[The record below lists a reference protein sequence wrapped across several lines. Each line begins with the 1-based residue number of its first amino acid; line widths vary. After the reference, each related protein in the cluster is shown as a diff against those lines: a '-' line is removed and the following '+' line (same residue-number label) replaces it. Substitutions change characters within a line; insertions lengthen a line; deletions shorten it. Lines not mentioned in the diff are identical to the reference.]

1 MAVTDFFAGEIAT
14 ELLKML
20 ISITRKACF
29 CKPSAEQLILTIN
42 ELLPIITEIKYSGVE
57 LTAVRQHQLDSI
69 SRALNEGHELAGKVL
84 NSSRWNVYKNL
95 QLSRKME
102 KLEKKISRFVQGPLQ
117 AHVLADVHH
126 VRFET
131 SERFDR
137 LDGSNRRLEQRLESM
152 LIGCGGGGGGG
163 GGEWWL
169 EEAVKVDEVEIFEGE
184 LVKVGMELGKRKVK
198 DMVVDR
204 DDLAVVGINGIGGSG
219 KTTLAREVCR
229 DDDVRSYYNHR
240 ILFLT
245 VSQSPN
251 VEQLRQKI
259 WGFLSETKFNGF
271 SDIVPQWTPGYNSWN
286 TATPILVVLDDVWSL
301 SVLERLIFKVPG
313 CKTLV
318 VSRIKFPPS
327 VMNATYEV
335 ELLMA
340 EDAVS
345 LFCHTVFGRTSIP
358 PDKDEDL
365 IKQVVEKCK
374 GLPLALKVIGASLRD
389 RPEKYWLG
397 AKNRLSRAQ
406 PIDDSHESELLNRM
420 RLSIDYL
427 SEKVRDCF
435 LDLGSFPEDKK
446 IPLDVL
452 VNVWTEL
459 HDIDEEEA
467 FAILLELSTK
477 NLVTLV
483 NDSRAGDK
491 YGSYCDISVSQH
503 DVLRDLAIHMS
514 NVGSVNQRKRLVM
527 ARRENGVP
535 KEWERDTEKPFL
547 ARIVSVHTGEM
558 REMDWLQMEFP
569 KAEVLILNFD
579 STDYSLPPFIA
590 NMPKL
595 KALVLINYST
605 KTAELHNL
613 SVLGT
618 LTNLRSLWF
627 EKVTVPQLSKKTIL
641 PLENLRKIS
650 LLLCKINL
658 QDESERDL
666 SRLFPRLTE
675 LTMDHCIEMTI
686 LPSSIC
692 QVKTLKSLSITNCE
706 SLEELPFDLGKL
718 IFLQILRLNACPK
731 LKTLPVGIKNLVW
744 LEHIDISQCVNLHCL
759 NEEIGDCLS
768 LKEIDM
774 HECQQIRRL
783 PKSVMG
789 LRSLRRVVCDEEVSW
804 QWKELEPELP
814 GLFVQVAEQRFD
826 LDWLTE

>member
-20 ISITRKACF
+20 INITRKACL
-29 CKPSAEQLILTIN
+29 CKPSAEQLIVTIN

-57 LTAVRQHQLDSI
+57 LTAIRQQQLDKI
-69 SRALNEGHELAGKVL
+69 SRALHDGHELAGKVL

-95 QLSRKME
+95 QLSRKMD
-102 KLEKKISRFVQGPLQ
+102 KVEKKISRFVQGPLQ

-126 VRFET
+126 ARFEA

-137 LDGSNRRLEQRLESM
+137 IEGSNRRLEQRLESM
-152 LIGCGGGGGGG
+152 IIGGA
-163 GGEWWL
+163 GEGWWS
-169 EEAVKVDEVEIFEGE
+169 EEAVKMNEEEMYEGN
-184 LVKVGMELGKRKVK
+184 LVKIGMELGKRKVK
-198 DMVVDR
+198 DMILDNDDSVVI
-204 DDLAVVGINGIGGSG
+204 GINGIGGSG
-219 KTTLAREVCR
+219 KTTLVREICR
-229 DDDVRSYYNHR
+229 DDEVQSYYNNR
-240 ILFLT
+240 IFFVT

-259 WGFLSETKFNGF
+259 WGFLSESRFNGC
-271 SDIVPQWTPGYNSWN
+271 SDIVPQWTIGYNNLN
-286 TATPILVVLDDVWSL
+286 TVVPTLVVLDDVWSL
-301 SVLERLIFKVPG
+301 PVLQQLIFKVPG

-318 VSRIKFPPS
+318 VSRIKFPSS
-327 VMNATYEV
+327 VLNSSYEL
-335 ELLMA
+335 ELLRE
-340 EDAVS
+340 EDAIS
-345 LFCHTVFGRTSIP
+345 LFCHTVYGRTSTP
-358 PDKDEDL
+358 PGADEDL

-389 RPEKYWLG
+389 QSEKYWIG
-397 AKNRLSRAQ
+397 AKNRLSRAE
-406 PIDDSHESELLNRM
+406 PICENHETELLNRM
-420 RLSIDYL
+420 KLSIDYL
-427 SEKVRDCF
+427 SEKVRNCF

-452 VNVWTEL
+452 INIWTEL

-467 FAILLELSTK
+467 FAILFELSNK

-483 NDSRAGDK
+483 NDSRAGDR
-491 YGSYCDISVSQH
+491 YSSYYDISVSQH

-514 NVGSVNQRKRLVM
+514 SLENVNQRKRMVM

-535 KEWERDTEKPFL
+535 KEWERHAEKPFL

-558 REMDWLQMEFP
+558 REMDWVKMEFP

-579 STDYSLPPFIA
+579 STDYFFPPFIED
-590 NMPKL
+590 MPKL
-595 KALVLINYST
+595 RALVLINYST

-613 SVLGT
+613 SVLGS
-618 LTNLRSLWF
+618 LANLKSLWF
-627 EKVTVPQLSKKTIL
+627 EKVTISQLPKKTIL
-641 PLENLRKIS
+641 PLANLRKIS

-658 QDESERDL
+658 QDQSELDL
-666 SRLFPRLTE
+666 SHLFPRLTE

-692 QVKTLKSLSITNCE
+692 HVKTLRSLSITNCE
-706 SLEELPFDLGKL
+706 SLEELPFDFGKL
-718 IFLQILRLNACPK
+718 ILLQILRVYACPK
-731 LKTLPVGIKNLVW
+731 LKMLPIGIKNLIW

-759 NEEIGDCLS
+759 NEEIGGCLS

-774 HECQQIRRL
+774 HECPQIKRL
-783 PKSVMG
+783 PKSATG
-789 LRSLRRVVCDEEVSW
+789 LRSLRRVICDEEVSW
-804 QWKELEPELP
+804 QWKGMEQDLP
-814 GLFVQVAEQRFD
+814 GLCVQVAEQCFD

>member
-20 ISITRKACF
+20 ISITRKACL

-57 LTAVRQHQLDSI
+57 LTATRQHQLDAI
-69 SRALNEGHELAGKVL
+69 SRSLTDGHELAVKVL

-102 KLEKKISRFVQGPLQ
+102 KLERKISRFVQGPLQ

-126 VRFET
+126 VRYEN

-137 LDGSNRRLEQRLESM
+137 IDGSNRRLEKKLESM
-152 LIGCGGGGGGG
+152 VIGGGG
-163 GGEWWL
+163 WW
-169 EEAVKVDEVEIFEGE
+169 EEVVVKMEEEQMFEGE
-184 LVKVGMELGKRKVK
+184 MVKVGMELGKRRVK
-198 DMVVDR
+198 EMVIDR
-204 DDLAVVGINGIGGSG
+204 DDLVVIGINGIGGSG

-229 DDDVRSYYNHR
+229 DDDVKSYFNHK

-259 WGFLSETKFNGF
+259 CGFLTESKFNGC
-271 SDIVPQWTPGYNSWN
+271 SDIASQWAPEYNNWN
-286 TATPILVVLDDVWSL
+286 TVVPTLVVLDDVWSRP
-301 SVLERLIFKVPG
+301 VLERLIFKVPG

-318 VSRIKFPPS
+318 VSRIKFPSS
-327 VMNATYEV
+327 VLNASHEL
-335 ELLMA
+335 ELLRA

-345 LFCHTVFGRTSIP
+345 LFCHTAFGRTSIP

-374 GLPLALKVIGASLRD
+374 GLPLALKVIGASLRGQ
-389 RPEKYWLG
+389 PERYWLG

-406 PIDDSHESELLNRM
+406 PIDDSYESELLNRM
-420 RLSIDYL
+420 KLSIDYL
-427 SEKVRDCF
+427 SEKVRNCF

-452 VNVWTEL
+452 INIWTEL
-459 HDIDEEEA
+459 HDIDKEEA

-483 NDSRAGDK
+483 NDSRAGNK
-491 YGSYCDISVSQH
+491 YSSCYDISVSQH

-514 NVGSVNQRKRLVM
+514 SLGCVNQRKRMVM
-527 ARRENGVP
+527 ARRENEVP
-535 KEWERDTEKPFL
+535 KEWEREADKPFL
-547 ARIVSVHTGEM
+547 ARLVSVQTGEM
-558 REMDWLQMEFP
+558 REMDWFQMEFP

-579 STDYSLPPFIA
+579 STDYFLPPFIA
-590 NMPKL
+590 HMPKL
-595 KALVLINYST
+595 RALVLINYST

-618 LTNLRSLWF
+618 LSNLRSLWF
-627 EKVTVPQLSKKTIL
+627 EKITVPQLPKKTIL
-641 PLENLRKIS
+641 PLANLHKIT
-650 LLLCKINL
+650 LLLCKIDL
-658 QDESERDL
+658 QDHSELDL
-666 SRLFPRLTE
+666 SHLFPCLTE
-675 LTMDHCIEMTI
+675 ITMDHCIEMTI

-692 QVKTLKSLSITNCE
+692 QVKTLRSLSITNCE
-706 SLEELPFDLGKL
+706 SLEELPYDFGKL
-718 IFLQILRLNACPK
+718 ILLEILRLYACPK
-731 LKTLPVGIKNLVW
+731 LKTLPLGIKNLIC
-744 LEHIDISQCVNLHCL
+744 LEHINISQCVNLHCL
-759 NEEIGDCLS
+759 NEEIGGCSS
-768 LKEIDM
+768 LKEVDM
-774 HECQQIRRL
+774 HECPQIRRL
-783 PKSVMG
+783 PKSLMG
-789 LRSLRRVVCDEEVSW
+789 LTSLRRVICDEEVSW
-804 QWKELEPELP
+804 QWQEVEHELP
-814 GLFVQVAEQRFD
+814 GLCVQVAEQSFD

>member
-1 MAVTDFFAGEIAT
+1 
-14 ELLKML
+14 ML
-20 ISITRKACF
+20 INITRKACL

-42 ELLPIITEIKYSGVE
+42 ELLPIITEIKYSGIE
-57 LTAVRQHQLDSI
+57 LTPIRQHQLDTL
-69 SRALNEGHELAGKVL
+69 SRALHDGHELAIKVL

-102 KLEKKISRFVQGPLQ
+102 KLEKKITRFVQGPLQ

-131 SERFDR
+131 R
-137 LDGSNRRLEQRLESM
+137 
-152 LIGCGGGGGGG
+152 
-163 GGEWWL
+163 
-169 EEAVKVDEVEIFEGE
+169 
-184 LVKVGMELGKRKVK
+184 
-198 DMVVDR
+198 
-204 DDLAVVGINGIGGSG
+204 VVGISGIGGSG
-219 KTTLAREVCR
+219 KTTLARHVCR
-229 DDDVRSYYNHR
+229 DDDVISYFNHR

-251 VEQLRQKI
+251 VEQLRQRI
-259 WGFLSETKFNGF
+259 WGFLSESKFNGC
-271 SDIVPQWTPGYNSWN
+271 SDVVPPWTPGYNSWN
-286 TATPILVVLDDVWSL
+286 TPTPTLVVLDDVWSL
-301 SVLERLIFKVPG
+301 QVLERLIFKVPG

-327 VMNATYEV
+327 VLNSTYEL
-335 ELLMA
+335 ELLRA

-345 LFCHTVFGRTSIP
+345 LFCHTCFGRTSIP
-358 PDKDEDL
+358 PDKDADL

-389 RPEKYWLG
+389 QPEKYWLG

-406 PIDDSHESELLNRM
+406 PIDDSHETELLNRM

-452 VNVWTEL
+452 INIWTEL

-514 NVGSVNQRKRLVM
+514 SLGSVNQRKRLVM

-558 REMDWLQMEFP
+558 REMDWMQMEFP

-579 STDYSLPPFIA
+579 STDYFLPPFIA

-595 KALVLINYST
+595 RALVLINYST

-618 LTNLRSLWF
+618 LSNLRSLWF
-627 EKVTVPQLSKKTIL
+627 EKVTVPQLPKKTIL
-641 PLENLRKIS
+641 PLANLRKIS

-658 QDESERDL
+658 QDQSELDL
-666 SRLFPRLTE
+666 SQLFPRLTE
-675 LTMDHCIEMTI
+675 LTMDHCIDMTI

-692 QVKTLKSLSITNCE
+692 HVKTLRSLSITNCE
-706 SLEELPFDLGKL
+706 SLEQLPFDFGKL
-718 IFLQILRLNACPK
+718 ILLQILRLYACPK

-744 LEHIDISQCVNLHCL
+744 LEHIDISQCVNLHYL
-759 NEEIGDCLS
+759 NEEIGGCLS

-774 HECQQIRRL
+774 HECPQIRRL
-783 PKSVMG
+783 PKSVRG

-814 GLFVQVAEQRFD
+814 GLFVQVAEQSFD